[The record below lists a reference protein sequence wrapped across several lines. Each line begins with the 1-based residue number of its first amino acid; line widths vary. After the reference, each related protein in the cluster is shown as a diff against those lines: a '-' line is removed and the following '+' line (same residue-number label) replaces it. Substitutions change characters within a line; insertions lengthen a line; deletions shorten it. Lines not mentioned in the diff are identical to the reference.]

1 MKKIIYLV
9 GCIVLSSYLFSC
21 AGDGEDIGEPLVISE
36 DYELPQSGASASA
49 NQRIVNYYEKYGS
62 FILYNFT
69 NEDAMWVMET
79 GVASSGGREYYTTLG
94 DPANVD
100 AMLDYIEEIWLNYFP
115 EDFLRKG
122 GLPYRVFLA
131 DSVYMQRDYGGGQ
144 IYKYPS
150 NYLIKGDALII
161 AGMNSVK
168 DMSEYEK
175 TTRKAELFN
184 AMWDY
189 YKSKGLVTDPEAFY
203 AETDYVTKPQMSYA
217 LNDYGYYSWIYTE
230 EDLAALRNRGF
241 IPKYSAYGYS
251 VYNEIYNKYSETSDS
266 WSYSTTEAIKAN
278 DYSYYFSQIMKASDE
293 TVDEFLKYPAVAK
306 KWNCLIDYYK
316 ETIGIDL
323 RAMSK

>member
-1 MKKIIYLV
+1 
-9 GCIVLSSYLFSC
+9 
-21 AGDGEDIGEPLVISE
+21 
-36 DYELPQSGASASA
+36 
-49 NQRIVNYYEKYGS
+49 
-62 FILYNFT
+62 
-69 NEDAMWVMET
+69 
-79 GVASSGGREYYTTLG
+79 
-94 DPANVD
+94 
-100 AMLDYIEEIWLNYFP
+100 
-115 EDFLRKG
+115 
-122 GLPYRVFLA
+122 
-131 DSVYMQRDYGGGQ
+131 
-144 IYKYPS
+144 
-150 NYLIKGDALII
+150 
-161 AGMNSVK
+161 
-168 DMSEYEK
+168 
-175 TTRKAELFN
+175 
-184 AMWDY
+184 MWDY